1 MARKK
6 TPTYKKDDLIKIIIE
21 RFTSGVP
28 QASVVQEI
36 ISMGYSTPYFYDL
49 YREAKP
55 LIQQALKGIAENRLE
70 TTIIEMETQYQTS
83 LTNGDRR
90 LANEIRKEINKISG
104 LHQQKIDITT
114 DGDKINNIQIIKLI
128 EIKNNEDGEV

>member
-21 RFTSGVP
+21 RFASGVP

-36 ISMGYSTPYFYDL
+36 INMGYSTPYFYDL

-55 LIQQALKGIAENRLE
+55 LIQEVLKGIAENRLE
-70 TTIIEMETQYQTS
+70 TTIIQMETQYQQS

>member
-36 ISMGYSTPYFYDL
+36 INMGYSTPYFYDL

-55 LIQQALKGIAENRLE
+55 LIQEALKGIAENRLE
-70 TTIIEMETQYQTS
+70 TTICEMETQYQQS

-114 DGDKINNIQIIKLI
+114 DGDKINSIQIIKLI
-128 EIKNNEDGEV
+128 EVKNNEDGKV